1 MAERGFNLHGQS
13 DNAKE
18 TTYHN
23 IDTLLTQSLSRGI
36 AMEQMSGMDASSYNG
51 NIAITA
57 NSCREMMP
65 HPEFFAQCLQ
75 GSYDGL
81 KTAAIGG

>member
-1 MAERGFNLHGQS
+1 
-13 DNAKE
+13 
-18 TTYHN
+18 
-23 IDTLLTQSLSRGI
+23 
-36 AMEQMSGMDASSYNG
+36 MEQMSGMDASSYNG

-57 NSCREMMP
+57 NSCRDMMP

-75 GSYDGL
+75 DSYDEL